1 MEQTVLA
8 RLSRAGL
15 AYLKAYLQ
23 VLAVLAAA
31 TELAAETLVDVAPTF
46 IRAVP
51 AVVLAVAQQRL
62 GHAAAAAAQ
71 ELRRGVAFVLCGGR
85 AGGRR
90 AQVSGGTR
98 ERGGGRGA
106 GGGRPTEAHP
116 GWCSADSWGPRH
128 SGRGSRSHRR
138 TPTGGSSGS
147 ARWRSGTRWGRRLG
161 TLCVWG
167 AGGTMRRRPGTAPA
181 PLGRGPVPSSHGTH
195 RTRGTR
201 RSHRRSPGRG
211 RTRNAW
217 ECTYGSG
224 T

>member
-8 RLSRAGL
+8 RLSGAGL

-106 GGGRPTEAHP
+106 GGGRPTRLTRAGAVRVLGGLVTLVVAVVLTVALPLAGAQAAPVGAAELVGAA
-116 GWCSADSWGPRH
+116 GWV
-128 SGRGSRSHRR
+128 
-138 TPTGGSSGS
+138 
-147 ARWRSGTRWGRRLG
+147 
-161 TLCVWG
+161 LCVCG
-167 AGGTMRRRPGTAPA
+167 VRGTMRRRPGTAPA